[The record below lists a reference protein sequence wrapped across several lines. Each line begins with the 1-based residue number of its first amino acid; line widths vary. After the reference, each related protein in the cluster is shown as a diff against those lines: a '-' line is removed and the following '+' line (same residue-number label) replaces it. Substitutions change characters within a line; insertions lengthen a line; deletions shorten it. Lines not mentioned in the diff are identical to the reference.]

1 MQPNTLPMT
10 APTVA
15 PTAPIWMG
23 SRVVC
28 SPEAR
33 AIRTA
38 AAPAAAPK
46 MTPGINPHTAQVQ
59 VRSFKHRPPSDARSG
74 AVPSDSDRDAS
85 DLRLAD
91 TSAADRHAWGAR
103 LISTAWCELGADAA
117 AAVGAGA
124 TVAERRPVFKAVE

>member
-1 MQPNTLPMT
+1 MT
-10 APTVA
+10 APAMA
-15 PTAPIWMG
+15 PTAPIWTG

-46 MTPGINPHTAQVQ
+46 MTPGINPHAAQVQ
-59 VRSFKHRPPSDARSG
+59 VRSFKHRPPAYRPPAYAGWDSANLMLTSISPADGHARG
-74 AVPSDSDRDAS
+74 TG
-85 DLRLAD
+85 LN
-91 TSAADRHAWGAR
+91 
-103 LISTAWCELGADAA
+103 STAWCELGADAA

-124 TVAERRPVFKAVE
+124 TVAERRPVFKAVG